1 MDEAIR
7 DYARGLAIIAALVL
21 VALAFVAN
29 PMPWSP
35 LGQTT
40 NQGQQ
45 GGGNGAPSIDL
56 SRFDIPDGW
65 APGEGTRLVVPTAP
79 GTRT

>member
-7 DYARGLAIIAALVL
+7 DYARGLAIVAAL
-21 VALAFVAN
+21 AIATLAFVIN

-35 LGQTT
+35 LGQAA
-40 NQGQQ
+40 NADDASSSD
-45 GGGNGAPSIDL
+45 GAPAVDL

-65 APGEGTRLVVPTAP
+65 APGNGVTIVLPPAS
-79 GTRT
+79 RT

>member
-7 DYARGLAIIAALVL
+7 DYARGLAIIVALVL

-35 LGQTT
+35 LGQTS
-40 NQGQQ
+40 GQDR
-45 GGGNGAPSIDL
+45 GDHGAPSIDL
-56 SRFDIPDGW
+56 SRFDIPNGW
-65 APGEGTRLVVPTAP
+65 TPGEGTRLVVPQAP
-79 GTRT
+79 GTPT

>member
-21 VALAFVAN
+21 VALAVVAN

-35 LGQTT
+35 LGQTSGQE
-40 NQGQQ
+40 QGDH
-45 GGGNGAPSIDL
+45 GAPSIDL

-65 APGEGTRLVVPTAP
+65 VPGEGTRLVVPSAP